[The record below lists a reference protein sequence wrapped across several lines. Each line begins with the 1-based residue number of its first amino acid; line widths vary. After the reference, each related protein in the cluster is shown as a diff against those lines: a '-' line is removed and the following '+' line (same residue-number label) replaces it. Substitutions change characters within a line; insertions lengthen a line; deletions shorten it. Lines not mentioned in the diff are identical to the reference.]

1 MTVKLTIQNRQ
12 AAVSVVP
19 TASSLIIRALKEPP
33 RDRKKEKNIKHTK
46 SVALDEIIDIARTMK
61 FKSFSKDLKGCVKEI
76 LGTAFSVGCQ
86 VDGKS
91 PRAITEAIDAGEIDS
106 TFPLSA
112 GASFLRWD
120 ALVAATLVGRAN
132 GSLTRSQFLR
142 SKLVVNEDRF
152 GNSWH
157 VIRSSGLALHQ
168 ACQTTANQ
176 IKRTIS
182 WPSVG
187 VFARDSAPWL
197 GREKRFGRRIA
208 CPSPPP
214 PRFPNPPHPFLLP
227 LDETQ
232 PSCPWPFT
240 PEPTA
245 PHGPFGFLCSGR

>member
-19 TASSLIIRALKEPP
+19 SASSLIIRALKEPP
-33 RDRKKEKNIKHTK
+33 RDRKKEKNIKHNK
-46 SVALDEIIDIARTMK
+46 SVSLDEIIEIARTMR
-61 FKSFSKDLKGCVKEI
+61 FKSFSKDLRGCVKEI

-91 PRAITEAIDAGEIDS
+91 PKAVSDAIEAGEIDS
-106 TFPLSA
+106 MFLSPPP
-112 GASFLRWD
+112 
-120 ALVAATLVGRAN
+120 VGILPHGLPEPGRKT
-132 GSLTRSQFLR
+132 GHRSLTISQFPR
-142 SKLVVNEDRF
+142 SKLVINEGRF

-187 VFARDSAPWL
+187 VF
-197 GREKRFGRRIA
+197 
-208 CPSPPP
+208 PSPK
-214 PRFPNPPHPFLLP
+214 NPAPACNRSLLVCGVPSP

-232 PSCPWPFT
+232 PSRPCPFT
-240 PEPTA
+240 PDTTA
-245 PHGPFGFLCSGR
+245 LPWSVRLFVCRKIEV